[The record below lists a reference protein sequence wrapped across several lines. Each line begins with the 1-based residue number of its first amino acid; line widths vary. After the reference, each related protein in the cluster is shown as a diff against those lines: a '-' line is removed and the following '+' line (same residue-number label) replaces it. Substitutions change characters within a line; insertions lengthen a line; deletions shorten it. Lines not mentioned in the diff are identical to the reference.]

1 MITVFL
7 LLLLN
12 VDSWSL
18 TENDVR
24 ESVLAHLPLIEE
36 ANFKYQAAKGE
47 ETSAEGAFDHKIIFK
62 SRNRIENKYDNQY
75 FETTVERATPLN
87 GLGLVAGH
95 RQGLGHFPAYD
106 GKYQTSS
113 AGEIFAGLTLPLL
126 RNFSI
131 DENRSDLSQRKI
143 DTAIAKEQL
152 VLKKNIYLHKS
163 LSLYYK
169 LLLENKK
176 MTIRKSI
183 LDLAEKR
190 QEMLVKRFQAG
201 DLEKIKLV
209 DNQRS
214 IDKRR
219 EELLK
224 TEIDFNKFKMELALY
239 VRNKDGEPMTNFN
252 IIDFEFQRELKSIQ
266 RTSIEEVPQIKIL
279 TYELEKL
286 QIQQK
291 LYDQSKLP
299 GLNVELLGAREM
311 SGNLPYDPQSL
322 QVGFKFDLP
331 FENRKAEGKSVATL
345 YKAKAV
351 DRQRVFTLQ
360 KLNRFYDISLQSID
374 IGIRRW
380 EIINREFDN
389 TLMMANAEK
398 KRWLQ
403 GAADLFIVNLREQ
416 DTADADVRRW
426 TTLYDYFQSIL
437 DAKLYSATL
446 LN

>member
-1 MITVFL
+1 
-7 LLLLN
+7 
-12 VDSWSL
+12 L

-190 QEMLVKRFQAG
+190 QEMLVKKFQAG
-201 DLEKIKLV
+201 DLEKIKLL

-279 TYELEKL
+279 TYELESSLAK
-286 QIQQK
+286 II
-291 LYDQSKLP
+291 S
-299 GLNVELLGAREM
+299 LNV
-311 SGNLPYDPQSL
+311 
-322 QVGFKFDLP
+322 FK
-331 FENRKAEGKSVATL
+331 
-345 YKAKAV
+345 
-351 DRQRVFTLQ
+351 
-360 KLNRFYDISLQSID
+360 
-374 IGIRRW
+374 
-380 EIINREFDN
+380 
-389 TLMMANAEK
+389 
-398 KRWLQ
+398 
-403 GAADLFIVNLREQ
+403 DLF
-416 DTADADVRRW
+416 
-426 TTLYDYFQSIL
+426 
-437 DAKLYSATL
+437 KLFLITS
-446 LN
+446 